1 MPDPRNPKT
10 HDLWTPGGDSKRRFP
25 RRRGKERKHFR
36 RALPSPPPHPDDSFS
51 NGFLTHRIPSRDN
64 VHDSSR
70 ASCVHKGKVAGIDR
84 LFPRFSLSL
93 LRVNIILISAEIW
106 NGVRE
111 GAGVNAP
118 ERSGNRN
125 SHFQRP
131 IFQRRIPSKFQAQF
145 QGFSRIENSIFKL
158 FPILRDG
165 CSVMF
170 VAVKISRQVR
180 FSSRLFRIY
189 AVSGFRIQN

>member
-1 MPDPRNPKT
+1 MDP
-10 HDLWTPGGDSKRRFP
+10 WRRFETKIST
-25 RRRGKERKHFR
+25 KEREGEKTLSTR
-36 RALPSPPPHPDDSFS
+36 PSPPPDDSFS

-106 NGVRE
+106 NGVERVR
-111 GAGVNAP
+111 AWMH
-118 ERSGNRN
+118 RSGVGIEIPIFNARFSNAVSPRN
-125 SHFQRP
+125 SRHSFT
-131 IFQRRIPSKFQAQF
+131 
-145 QGFSRIENSIFKL
+145 GFSRIENSIFKL